1 MNKRGFWNAL
11 GLLIIGAV
19 FGATLVGNFGYMKK
33 AYAGDV
39 KLGSE
44 SEPVQQISGD
54 LQSFEDAFINVAE
67 KVTPSI
73 VEIKVVSKIKENP
86 HEGLPFRIP
95 FEMPKEQEGT
105 GSGVIISD
113 DGYIVTNN
121 HVVENATN
129 VTVTLHDKRQFDAEV
144 VGTDPLTDLAVIKID
159 ADDIQPIHFGNSD
172 KIKVGQW
179 VMAIGNP
186 LSFSSTVTAGIISA
200 KNRSLRLIKD
210 SYGVENFIQTD
221 AVINPGNSGGALVD
235 LHGSLVGINTA
246 IATNGF
252 SPSYIGY
259 GFAIPVNLVKAVAE
273 DLIENGE
280 VSRGYIGVRIEAVS
294 DATAR
299 AVGLDKPKGV
309 LIQGIVEDGAAA
321 EKDIKEGDI
330 ILKIDDKEVT
340 QPNELQ
346 SYIAQKRAGDTVK
359 LTLYRD
365 GETIERYVT
374 LKAPKNKA
382 KTHRKKGEKKK
393 GKHKIETKEF
403 GNIGLTVRDLYNNE
417 YDEYGVDNGVMVV
430 KTERFG
436 KADEAGIGRGL
447 VITEADRQKIENV
460 EQLEEVLK
468 DKEGGAIL
476 LKVVYPDG
484 SKRFVGLEV
493 PEE

>member
-1 MNKRGFWNAL
+1 MNRRSIWSAL

-19 FGATLVGNFGYMKK
+19 FGATLVGNFGYMHKS
-33 AYAGDV
+33 YAGDV
-39 KLGSE
+39 KLGSD
-44 SEPVQQISGD
+44 SEPVQQVSGS
-54 LQSFEDAFINVAE
+54 LQSFENAFVQVAQ

-73 VEIKVVSKIKENP
+73 VEIKVVSKIKGNP
-86 HEGLPFRIP
+86 HEGLPFFMP
-95 FEMPKEQEGT
+95 FDMPKQQEGL
-105 GSGVIISD
+105 GSGVIISK

-121 HVVENATN
+121 HVVENATS
-129 VTVTLHDKRQFDAEV
+129 VTVTLHDKREYDAEV
-144 VGTDPLTDLAVIKID
+144 IGTDPLTDLAVIKID
-159 ADDIQPIHFGNSD
+159 ADDITPIHFGNSD
-172 KIKVGQW
+172 SIKVGQW

-235 LHGSLVGINTA
+235 LHGSLIGINTA

-252 SPSYIGY
+252 SASYIGY

-330 ILKIDDKEVT
+330 ILKVDDKEVT

-346 SYIAQKRAGDTVK
+346 SYIATKRAGDTVK

-365 GETIERYVT
+365 GKTIERYVT
-374 LKAPKNKA
+374 LKAPKNKG
-382 KTHRKKGEKKK
+382 KSHHRKEAKKK
-393 GKHKIETKEF
+393 RKHEIETKEF
-403 GNIGLTVRDLYNNE
+403 ANIGLTVRDLYDNE
-417 YDEYGVDNGVMVV
+417 YDEYGVDNGIMIT

-447 VITEADRQKIENV
+447 VIVEADRQKIDNV
-460 EQLEEVLK
+460 EQFEK
-468 DKEGGAIL
+468 IIDDKKGNAVL

-484 SKRFVGLEV
+484 SKRFVGLEI

>member
-1 MNKRGFWNAL
+1 MNRRGFLSAL

-19 FGATLVGNFGYMKK
+19 FGAVLVANFGYMKPS
-33 AYAGDV
+33 YAGDV
-39 KLGSE
+39 KLGNPK
-44 SEPVQQISGD
+44 EPVEQVSGD
-54 LQSFEDAFINVAE
+54 LQSFENAFIKVAE

-73 VEIKVVSKIKENP
+73 VEIKVVSKIKGNP
-86 HEGLPFRIP
+86 HQGLPFLIP
-95 FEMPKEQEGT
+95 FDVPKEQEGM
-105 GSGVIISD
+105 GSGVIISE

-121 HVVENATN
+121 HVVENATS
-129 VTVTLHDKRQFDAEV
+129 VTVTLHDKREFDAEV

-159 ADDIQPIHFGNSD
+159 ADGLNPIHFGDSD

-186 LSFSSTVTAGIISA
+186 LSFTSTVTAGIISA

-235 LHGSLVGINTA
+235 LHGSLVGINSA
-246 IATNGF
+246 IATNGL

-259 GFAIPVNLVKAVAE
+259 GFAIPVNLVKAVAQ

-330 ILKIDDKEVT
+330 ILKVDDKELT

-346 SYIAQKRAGDTVK
+346 SYVAQKRAGDTIK
-359 LTLYRD
+359 LTIYRD
-365 GETIERYVT
+365 GKTIERYVT
-374 LKAPKNKA
+374 LKAPKNKGKSSHKKA
-382 KTHRKKGEKKK
+382 KKKK
-393 GKHKIETKEF
+393 GKKEIETKTFE
-403 GNIGLTVRDLYNNE
+403 NIGMTVRDLYNNE

-447 VITEADRQKIENV
+447 VIVEADRKPVEDV
-460 EQLEEVLK
+460 EQLEEILK
-468 DKEGGAIL
+468 DKEGGAVL